1 MVLLKKILATIITL
15 ILTVSIA
22 STAMAQ
28 ATVVYGEMAQDSA
41 QIYQKARSLFGRRS
55 FNGYC
60 GAYVKHQLRA
70 MGIFEGRNDAS
81 GNGNE
86 WYGAFENISKTSG
99 GYYVH
104 RESGND
110 CLEKLAQKYG
120 NNLENIVLSFPI
132 QSGYSARYPGAG
144 HALVIRYLIDGVA
157 YYSESFS
164 YGGLREG
171 QLVMEDAKEMI
182 ERYNRRHGTA
192 LGCVYFSKDDISL
205 NGESTLE
212 DEIIAELENM
222 SDFVVCAQEFINR
235 AIA

>member
-1 MVLLKKILATIITL
+1 MGLMKKILVTIITL

-28 ATVVYGEMAQDSA
+28 ATAVYGEMAQEGA
-41 QIYQKARSLFGRRS
+41 KIYQKGSLFGRS

-60 GAYVKHQLRA
+60 GAYVKYQLRA
-70 MGIFEGRNDAS
+70 MGIFEGKNDAS

-86 WYGAFENISKTSG
+86 WYGAFENISRTSG

-110 CLEKLAQKYG
+110 CLEKLTEKYG

-171 QLVMEDAKEMI
+171 QMVMEDASELI

-192 LGCVYFSKDDISL
+192 LGCVYFSKDNISSD
-205 NGESTLE
+205 GETSIE
-212 DEIIAELENM
+212 DELIAELENM

-235 AIA
+235 AMA